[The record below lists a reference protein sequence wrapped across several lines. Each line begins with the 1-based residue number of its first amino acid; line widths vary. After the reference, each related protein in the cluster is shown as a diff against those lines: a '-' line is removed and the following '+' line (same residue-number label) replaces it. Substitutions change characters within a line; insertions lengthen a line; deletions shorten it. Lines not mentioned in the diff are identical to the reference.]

1 MGSIPFTKYFTSIF
15 ALFYLIQFSF
25 SGDQKNVKSLIINS
39 NKIKTILYNNGSI
52 SNPGVI
58 GNVLD
63 FTWNGLGYAYEFGF
77 LAGARVP
84 SAVNPFDSVNIM
96 IDGFGATNKSI
107 ADGDFAPDALTKW
120 GWLPTD
126 KFSNSMTAEIAN
138 NQNPSTWNP
147 LWSKWQ
153 GKFGDPIAD
162 MELVFEMDD
171 ATDAEFPYYPF
182 PNDSSRRGLGL
193 SVVARYY
200 QFSNANIEDVL
211 YTSYTITNNSDK
223 PLPKVVSGIFG
234 DPHIGGTNDFND
246 DATDFDN
253 QNAILYSWDPDTIAF
268 SSNRKPGYFGTL
280 MFKTPMGKGVTSYSC
295 TPYGGINRPKN
306 DNLMYSYLSEGNFL
320 SSFFNSSDSNN
331 IGDYVLTLG
340 TGFYSLDPNQSE
352 EIGIAYVLA
361 PELSSL
367 LERAEITNREYKL
380 RFSTKG
386 TPITITVPSAGDNI
400 QSSSIKIEWNTQT
413 LDNDSSISLF
423 YSNTGDERWK
433 KIASGVP
440 NSGSYDW
447 DISSMNEGIFYKI
460 HILNQKNETVSYD
473 STNGYFTINKPGD
486 AVPEIHLLSPKNLT
500 IGANIIPIQWIAGD
514 ADNDAV
520 VIKIYYSE
528 NNGYS
533 YTLVEQVANSGSYS
547 FDSKKTA
554 NTPSAR
560 IKLEVSANNKSSF
573 VESRSFRIANF
584 YFALTDSAALKH
596 VSGKATGIVFPGVA
610 DSSMVTGNTYRITF
624 DSLNGNLTYNLK
636 NLTTNQIKQTNELL
650 NSITG
655 SGTLV
660 DGLRIWFK
668 NDITGLDSSRSRFIN
683 TGTQNITVTYARP
696 KVGSFRPMPIDVQF
710 VFSSFDTNSIGEY
723 TAPSDTLGNSLNP
736 FGKVVKVPFKIMN
749 LTDTTKLQAI
759 VVEKPG
765 ATNGRWNFGEEIIVL
780 TPLPYRLAVNN
791 SSIGLTITKTDPL
804 NPFSIPIGT
813 KYNAYSTK
821 PFTTHDVFEFTADVQ
836 YGEPTSA
843 SINEHTPKTFL
854 LEQNYPNPFNPET
867 RIQFRIAQKGM
878 TLLKIFDAI
887 GREIQTLV
895 EEELPQGSYSKVWDG
910 RNSFNQTVSSGVYFY
925 RLQSGNFVQSKKMIL
940 MK

>member
-1 MGSIPFTKYFTSIF
+1 MGSIPFTKYFTSILVLLCF
-15 ALFYLIQFSF
+15 TQFSF

-52 SNPGVI
+52 SNPGVF
-58 GNVLD
+58 GNILD

-84 SAVNPFDSVNIM
+84 SAFSPFDSVNII
-96 IDGFGATNKSI
+96 IDGFGAPNKST
-107 ADGDFAPDALTKW
+107 ADGDFSPDALIKW
-120 GWLPTD
+120 GWLPTN
-126 KFSNSMTAEIAN
+126 KFSNSTTTEIAN

-147 LWSKWQ
+147 LWSKWY

-182 PNDSSRRGLGL
+182 PNDSSKRGLGL

-211 YTSYTITNNSDK
+211 YTSFTITNVSDK
-223 PLPKVVSGIFG
+223 PLSKMVSGIFG

-246 DATDFDN
+246 DASDFDTG
-253 QNAILYSWDPDTIAF
+253 AVILYSWDPDNKSTF
-268 SSNRKPGYFGTL
+268 PNKTPGYFGT
-280 MFKTPMGKGVTSYSC
+280 MMCKTPKEKGVTSFTC
-295 TPYGGINRPKN
+295 IPYGGNNRPKN

-320 SSFFNSSDSNN
+320 SSFFYSTDSNN
-331 IGDYVLTLG
+331 LGDYVLTLG

-361 PELSSL
+361 PDLSSL

-386 TPITITVPSAGDNI
+386 APITITVPSAGDKI
-400 QSSSIKIEWNTQT
+400 QSSSIKIEWETQA
-413 LDNDSSISLF
+413 LDNDTSISLF

-440 NSGSYDW
+440 NSGSYVW
-447 DISSMNEGIFYKI
+447 DISSITEGIFYKI
-460 HILNQKNETVSYD
+460 HILNQNNETVSYD
-473 STNGYFTINKPGD
+473 STNGYFVINKPGD
-486 AVPEIHLLSPKNLT
+486 VAPEIQLLAPKNLT

-514 ADNDAV
+514 ADDDTIA
-520 VIKIYYSE
+520 IKIYYS
-528 NNGYS
+528 NNDGYS
-533 YTLVEQVANSGSYS
+533 YSLIEQVANSGSYS

-560 IKLEVSANNKSSF
+560 IKIEITANNKSSF

-584 YFALTDSAALKH
+584 YFALTDSTTLKH
-596 VSGKATGIVFPGVA
+596 ISGKATGIVFPGVA
-610 DSSMVTGNTYRITF
+610 DSSMVTGNTYQITF
-624 DSLNGNLTYNLK
+624 DSLNGSMIYNLK
-636 NLTTNQIKQTNELL
+636 NLTINQIKLTNELL

-668 NDITGLDSSRSRFIN
+668 NDITGLDSSRSGFIN
-683 TGTQNITVTYARP
+683 AGTQNITVKYARP

-765 ATNGRWNFGEEIIVL
+765 TTNGSWNFGEEIIVL
-780 TPLPYRLAVNN
+780 TPLPYRLAINN

-821 PFTTHDVFEFTADVQ
+821 PFTTHDVFEFTADVK
-836 YGEPTSA
+836 YGQPTS
-843 SINEHTPKTFL
+843 ITKPDQTPKNFS

-867 RIQFRIAQKGM
+867 RIQFSISQKGM
-878 TLLKIFDAI
+878 TRLKIFDAI
-887 GREIQTLV
+887 GREVQTLID
-895 EEELPQGSYSKVWDG
+895 EDLTQGVYSEVWNG
-910 RNSFNQTVSSGVYFY
+910 KNSFNQTVSSGVYFY
-925 RLQSGNFVQSKKMIL
+925 RLQSGNFVQTKKMIL
-940 MK
+940 MR